1 MTTNFSGGGI
11 LPIVKISRDG
21 KETLCFVTFSS
32 RRGVLSDAGG
42 KCDFGETIQKTCT
55 REFFEE
61 SCKLFDI
68 SSDTLSSQNFIDISA
83 GRTFYR
89 SYVPLIDI
97 NLVNNLF
104 LKNRMS
110 LKSSTRKRYYFEK
123 TEMVLIPVDVQLSRL
138 DLNSN
143 KVYTTKDINGQS
155 ILVNRRLYKLIR
167 DFRNS
172 GKLTT
177 DLLLERNQIGELV
190 TYFSK

>member
-1 MTTNFSGGGI
+1 
-11 LPIVKISRDG
+11 
-21 KETLCFVTFSS
+21 
-32 RRGVLSDAGG
+32 
-42 KCDFGETIQKTCT
+42 
-55 REFFEE
+55 
-61 SCKLFDI
+61 
-68 SSDTLSSQNFIDISA
+68 
-83 GRTFYR
+83 
-89 SYVPLIDI
+89 
-97 NLVNNLF
+97 
-104 LKNRMS
+104 MS

-155 ILVNRRLYKLIR
+155 RLVNRRLYKLIR